1 MDALSREC
9 CLWVS
14 ATALLRSL
22 SGLGRM
28 ETIQRWDAQRS
39 GCSNR
44 HRLVHPD
51 TGVLRP
57 SDDSRGYGVSGL
69 RGLWNTRASYSIGKM
84 IDSNLCFWNYCGVHR
99 EFLFYLC
106 ILEP

>member
-14 ATALLRSL
+14 STALLRSL

-69 RGLWNTRASYSIGKM
+69 RDLWFMRGPVTLGLVVTKGPIIMRA
-84 IDSNLCFWNYCGVHR
+84 
-99 EFLFYLC
+99 
-106 ILEP
+106 